1 MTLPK
6 NNKKALVHCF
16 ELACAADDMPKF
28 LDALN
33 IFTLAQSLGGVE
45 SLICHPATMTHS
57 GISAEARKT
66 AGISD
71 QLLRISVG
79 LEDIDDLIGDLEQAL
94 ANI

>member
-1 MTLPK
+1 FGSL
-6 NNKKALVHCF
+6 LSF

-79 LEDIDDLIGDLEQAL
+79 LEDINDLIGD
-94 ANI
+94 